1 MWTGKLWLGL
11 WCFTTLSTIFQLY
24 RCGQFHWWRKPEYPE
39 RKNHPPVTRHW
50 QCYITH
56 LLKSNIK
63 CILFQSEYTLTC
75 KHIWLRFQLLQIT
88 CIIEKT
94 KVRIYREPL
103 RSLASLHCWITT
115 PTKHLNIWFWYIKAT
130 WYNVMNIQQKERKLS

>member
-1 MWTGKLWLGL
+1 MNREIVVRFMVLNDTFNNISVITLRSASLVEETGVPG
-11 WCFTTLSTIFQLY
+11 
-24 RCGQFHWWRKPEYPE
+24 E
-39 RKNHPPVTRHW
+39 KNHPPVTRHW

>member
-1 MWTGKLWLGL
+1 MNREIVVRFMVLNATFNNISVIPLRSVSLVEETGVRG
-11 WCFTTLSTIFQLY
+11 
-24 RCGQFHWWRKPEYPE
+24 E
-39 RKNHPPVTRHW
+39 KNHPPVTRHW

-56 LLKSNIK
+56 LLKSNIT

-75 KHIWLRFQLLQIT
+75 KHIWLRFQFLQIT

-94 KVRIYREPL
+94 KVRIYREPS
-103 RSLASLHCWITT
+103 RSLATLHCWITT
-115 PTKHLNIWFWYIKAT
+115 PIKHLNIWFWYIKAT